1 MRRGLAVAEVQISE
15 LETPL
20 HKLETVYRRTIE
32 ELRTSAFAKS
42 AFRPLIDAWLYGIE
56 EDAATA
62 AGVDEASAAQVEELL
77 EQRLASVAT
86 ATPVYPMVLRAYR
99 AALEREDAA
108 TADAL
113 IAWLGGQPH
122 VGAAAKRVA
131 GIRQDVDHFLAMG
144 FLQGL
149 LAVLKGARHPGL
161 VLVIDEV
168 ETLQRMRSDSRA
180 KALNALRQWI
190 DELDSG
196 RYPGCIS
203 SSPAPR
209 RSSTAGSGS
218 SPCRRSRSGCTPT
231 SAPTPAS
238 TTPGTPDPAHRV
250 RSGPTD
256 RGRGAGAGHLRGG
269 LDGAGADPVGGR
281 RRLPGRS
288 GGGRRRRTRGQGR
301 CLAAPVPQE
310 ARRRR
315 ARPRRPV
322 PGLRSAAT
330 LFADH
335 RGNGEG
341 GGAARHH
348 RRRGGAVTAGFDQ
361 LDPILQHH
369 IVNSLG
375 WPGLRP
381 LQDEAVATIAAGSD
395 AILLAPTAG
404 GKTEA
409 AMFPI
414 LTRMQQQRWRGI
426 SVLYLCPLKAL
437 LNNLQPRLAEYT
449 AWMGRGA
456 MTWHGDVG
464 QSVRDRIKRDRPDVL
479 LTTPESLE
487 SMLVSESVDAA
498 EVLGGVQAVVVDEVH
513 AFAGDDRG
521 WHLLAVL
528 ARLESLLGRKLQR
541 VGMSATVGNPDELL
555 GWLQGGRTS
564 PGRVIAPAVAGG
576 TVVPEITVDSVGS
589 VENAAKVIAALH
601 SGEKRLV
608 FVDSRR
614 LAEELGTM
622 LRGRGITT
630 FVSHSSL
637 SAAERRESEQA
648 FAEARDCV
656 IVATSTLELGIDV
669 GDLDRVIQI
678 NAPRTVSSFL
688 QRLGRTGRR
697 PALLATACSWG

>member
-1 MRRGLAVAEVQISE
+1 M
-15 LETPL
+15 
-20 HKLETVYRRTIE
+20 
-32 ELRTSAFAKS
+32 
-42 AFRPLIDAWLYGIE
+42 
-56 EDAATA
+56 
-62 AGVDEASAAQVEELL
+62 
-77 EQRLASVAT
+77 
-86 ATPVYPMVLRAYR
+86 
-99 AALEREDAA
+99 
-108 TADAL
+108 
-113 IAWLGGQPH
+113 
-122 VGAAAKRVA
+122 
-131 GIRQDVDHFLAMG
+131 
-144 FLQGL
+144 
-149 LAVLKGARHPGL
+149 
-161 VLVIDEV
+161 
-168 ETLQRMRSDSRA
+168 
-180 KALNALRQWI
+180 
-190 DELDSG
+190 
-196 RYPGCIS
+196 
-203 SSPAPR
+203 
-209 RSSTAGSGS
+209 
-218 SPCRRSRSGCTPT
+218 
-231 SAPTPAS
+231 
-238 TTPGTPDPAHRV
+238 
-250 RSGPTD
+250 
-256 RGRGAGAGHLRGG
+256 
-269 LDGAGADPVGGR
+269 
-281 RRLPGRS
+281 
-288 GGGRRRRTRGQGR
+288 
-301 CLAAPVPQE
+301 
-310 ARRRR
+310 
-315 ARPRRPV
+315 
-322 PGLRSAAT
+322 
-330 LFADH
+330 
-335 RGNGEG
+335 
-341 GGAARHH
+341 
-348 RRRGGAVTAGFDQ
+348 TAGFDQ
-361 LDPILQHH
+361 LDPVLQHH

-381 LQDEAVATIAAGSD
+381 LQDESVATIAAGSD

-564 PGRVIAPAVAGG
+564 PGRVIAPAAPGAA
-576 TVVPEITVDSVGS
+576 VVPEITVDSVGS

-601 SGEKRLV
+601 AGEKRLV

-648 FAEARDCV
+648 FAEERDCV

-697 PALLATACSWG
+697 PGTTRNCLFLGVTDEAVLSTLGMLQCWSTGWVEPVVPTPEPRHIAAQQILASALQTRRVPLDDWQEMWGSLPLFDTDGQEIFDHLLEEGFLEHDSGTAFIGPEAEKHFGRRHFMELLAVFTAAPEFTVFAGRQEIGSVETSVLTDDVEGPRVLLLGGRSWKVTHIDWKRRQVFVENTDLQGRAKWMSLPDGASFEITRGVRDVLLGAQPAGVTLTRRAAATLEDVRLQRADHIADGAVVIARDGRDDWRWWTWAGAKANRTLAAWAPKLVPSSQRIGAESLRMHSDLSAVDIRDGLAALRSPGAGRPMPAVDKGALKGLKFSAALPDELARQTLATRLMNGPNAETVLGEKLQIHS